1 MLRTS
6 PKVYRET
13 VKGETR
19 VINFALL
26 LRQHCFD
33 HWLTSIE
40 HKIEI
45 KFGRDVV
52 FDSIR
57 LKRSSV
63 QVGPIHSAYV
73 T

>member
-6 PKVYRET
+6 LKVYRKT
-13 VKGETR
+13 VNGETQ

-26 LRQHCFD
+26 LRQHRFD
-33 HWLTSIE
+33 HWLTSME

-45 KFGRDVV
+45 KFRRDVV
-52 FDSIR
+52 FDSIQ

-63 QVGPIHSAYV
+63 
-73 T
+73 